1 MFDIAPSEFLLVA
14 FVALVVIGPK
24 DLPKAMRVVGY
35 WVGKA
40 RGVARQFRS
49 GFDSMVREAELEEM
63 EKRWA
68 SENERIMREH
78 PQTGAGT
85 GTGTGT
91 GADAAA
97 ADTAQVVHSPET
109 EEYRRDYRSGN
120 HPGEGH
126 SDGDHAAGD
135 HTDEP
140 VMVEKPVVAAAPP
153 AVPPAPVD
161 HEHKPVGHRGPELFD
176 IPLDTPATTAPHPD
190 DKTGKSDV
198 ASS

>member
-63 EKRWA
+63 EKKWKA
-68 SENERIMREH
+68 ENERIMREH
-78 PQTGAGT
+78 PPT
-85 GTGTGT
+85 
-91 GADAAA
+91 
-97 ADTAQVVHSPET
+97 DTAHVVHSPET
-109 EEYRRDYRSGN
+109 AIDT
-120 HPGEGH
+120 PAQPA
-126 SDGDHAAGD
+126 SDHDAA
-135 HTDEP
+135 TSAP
-140 VMVEKPVVAAAPP
+140 VMVEKPVVL
-153 AVPPAPVD
+153 PAPTVAGAVAPAHD
-161 HEHKPVGHRGPELFD
+161 ARPESQQGLDLFD
-176 IPLDTPATTAPHPD
+176 RPDAVTPHADGSAD
-190 DKTGKSDV
+190 AQADVKAEADARTGKSDI

>member
-78 PQTGAGT
+78 PQTS
-85 GTGTGT
+85 
-91 GADAAA
+91 ADAA

-109 EEYRRDYRSGN
+109 DEHRRDYRSI
-120 HPGEGH
+120 
-126 SDGDHAAGD
+126 DDADD
-135 HTDEP
+135 HTNEP
-140 VMVEKPVVAAAPP
+140 VMVEKPVVAAAPSDGAPPPRHRLPRPRPTRLRFEPTMTVSRSRIVVRTPWIARSRPWSIPTTRP
-153 AVPPAPVD
+153 ASP
-161 HEHKPVGHRGPELFD
+161 
-176 IPLDTPATTAPHPD
+176 T
-190 DKTGKSDV
+190 
-198 ASS
+198 

>member
-1 MFDIAPSEFLLVA
+1 MFNIDASEFLLVA
-14 FVALVVIGPK
+14 FVALIVIGPK

-40 RGVARQFRS
+40 RGIARQFRS

-78 PQTGAGT
+78 PQTDVAT
-85 GTGTGT
+85 
-91 GADAAA
+91 
-97 ADTAQVVHSPET
+97 ADTTQVVHSPET
-109 EEYRRDYRSGN
+109 EEHRRDYRSV
-120 HPGEGH
+120 
-126 SDGDHAAGD
+126 D

-140 VMVEKPVVAAAPP
+140 VMVEKPVVAAASAQVSPIPP
-153 AVPPAPVD
+153 EQEHTPVAD
-161 HEHKPVGHRGPELFD
+161 RGPDLFD
-176 IPLDTPATTAPHPD
+176 GPLDTPAPTILHPE

>member
-78 PQTGAGT
+78 PQTAT
-85 GTGTGT
+85 DS
-91 GADAAA
+91 AV
-97 ADTAQVVHSPET
+97 DTTQVVHSPEK
-109 EEYRRDYRSGN
+109 EEYRRDYRSID
-120 HPGEGH
+120 H
-126 SDGDHAAGD
+126 SDD

-140 VMVEKPVVAAAPP
+140 VMVEKPVVAPATAGDAPDHDVGRGDRPGVAALSPDRAP
-153 AVPPAPVD
+153 DLFDAQVKAPVPAP
-161 HEHKPVGHRGPELFD
+161 KA
-176 IPLDTPATTAPHPD
+176 ID

-198 ASS
+198 APS

>member
-78 PQTGAGT
+78 PQT
-85 GTGTGT
+85 T
-91 GADAAA
+91 GAQAEAASDTA
-97 ADTAQVVHSPET
+97 SADTAQVVHSPEIET
-109 EEYRRDYRSGN
+109 DPHRDDSI
-120 HPGEGH
+120 
-126 SDGDHAAGD
+126 S
-135 HTDEP
+135 EP
-140 VMVEKPVVAAAPP
+140 VMVEKPMVAAAEGHS
-153 AVPPAPVD
+153 PAPASMHHADGPAGVT
-161 HEHKPVGHRGPELFD
+161 ERGPDLFD
-176 IPLDTPATTAPHPD
+176 APASHAPD

>member
-78 PQTGAGT
+78 PPT
-85 GTGTGT
+85 
-91 GADAAA
+91 
-97 ADTAQVVHSPET
+97 DTAHVVHSPEADT
-109 EEYRRDYRSGN
+109 DAAAPAGM
-120 HPGEGH
+120 
-126 SDGDHAAGD
+126 DHEAS
-135 HTDEP
+135 TSTP
-140 VMVEKPVVAAAPP
+140 VMVEKPVVLPAPTTADTAAPAHDARPDTRAGLDLFDRPDAPVPHVDGSAHAAAD
-153 AVPPAPVD
+153 AKAEAD
-161 HEHKPVGHRGPELFD
+161 AR
-176 IPLDTPATTAPHPD
+176 
-190 DKTGKSDV
+190 TGKSDI

>member
-78 PQTGAGT
+78 PQTAT
-85 GTGTGT
+85 AT
-91 GADAAA
+91 
-97 ADTAQVVHSPET
+97 DTPVDTTQVVHSPET
-109 EEYRRDYRSGN
+109 DA
-120 HPGEGH
+120 
-126 SDGDHAAGD
+126 DHDD
-135 HTDEP
+135 HTSEP
-140 VMVEKPVVAAAPP
+140 IMVEKPVVAVADQHALPSASAPEHP
-153 AVPPAPVD
+153 ADEPKPATD
-161 HEHKPVGHRGPELFD
+161 RGPDLF
-176 IPLDTPATTAPHPD
+176 DTPASNAN

>member
-78 PQTGAGT
+78 PQTGPDG
-85 GTGTGT
+85 
-91 GADAAA
+91 A

-109 EEYRRDYRSGN
+109 DEYRRDYRSADDA
-120 HPGEGH
+120 
-126 SDGDHAAGD
+126 DGDQAARDHAAGDHTAVDHTAGD

-153 AVPPAPVD
+153 TVSPTPAVAEQKSIGHHAPD
-161 HEHKPVGHRGPELFD
+161 LFD
-176 IPLDTPATTAPHPD
+176 TPLDTPASTAPHPE

-198 ASS
+198 APS

>member
-78 PQTGAGT
+78 PQTGA
-85 GTGTGT
+85 
-91 GADAAA
+91 DAA

-109 EEYRRDYRSGN
+109 DEHRRDYRSI
-120 HPGEGH
+120 
-126 SDGDHAAGD
+126 DDADD
-135 HTDEP
+135 HTNEP
-140 VMVEKPVVAAAPP
+140 VMVEKPVVAAAPSDGAP
-153 AVPPAPVD
+153 PAASSSAAASSTGASSTATSSDTAAVPTDHDGKPLADRGKDALDSPVST
-161 HEHKPVGHRGPELFD
+161 VV
-176 IPLDTPATTAPHPD
+176 HPD
-190 DKTGKSDV
+190 DKTGKSDI

>member
-78 PQTGAGT
+78 PQTGA
-85 GTGTGT
+85 
-91 GADAAA
+91 DAT
-97 ADTAQVVHSPET
+97 ADTARVVHSPET
-109 EEYRRDYRSGN
+109 EEHRRDYRSID
-120 HPGEGH
+120 EV
-126 SDGDHAAGD
+126 DD
-135 HTDEP
+135 HTSEP
-140 VMVEKPVVAAAPP
+140 VMVEKPVVAAAPTQTSP
-153 AVPPAPVD
+153 ASVDTPIADHGPEPVD
-161 HEHKPVGHRGPELFD
+161 
-176 IPLDTPATTAPHPD
+176 ASAAAQTAPHSD

>member
-1 MFDIAPSEFLLVA
+1 MFDVAPSEFLLVA

-78 PQTGAGT
+78 PQT
-85 GTGTGT
+85 
-91 GADAAA
+91 
-97 ADTAQVVHSPET
+97 DTAQVVHSPEA
-109 EEYRRDYRSGN
+109 D
-120 HPGEGH
+120 
-126 SDGDHAAGD
+126 AAGD
-135 HTDEP
+135 TAADSTLIHDDHSMEP
-140 VMVEKPVVAAAPP
+140 VMVEKPVVAAAEHSSVVSTSEDNA
-153 AVPPAPVD
+153 AVTRSARDQSPD
-161 HEHKPVGHRGPELFD
+161 LFD
-176 IPLDTPATTAPHPD
+176 TKDVVVAHPIDQLDTNHHQAGHHQ
-190 DKTGKSDV
+190 TGKPDV
-198 ASS
+198 APS